1 MENNTRNHQALFI
14 DKAAIDSVF
23 AAQVNNRW
31 NVSQTSVKER
41 IEKLKKLK
49 LWIINNK
56 QAIRDAISADFGK
69 PVAAVDLTEIFTT
82 LTGIRHAIRNLKKWT
97 KPHRVKRTMALITT
111 RSWIQYEPRGV
122 VLIIAPWNY
131 PFTLSITPLLSAI
144 AAGNCVILKPSELA
158 KNTSNLISNM
168 IAELFDENEIAV
180 LEGEKEVAIELL
192 KKPFDHIFFTGST
205 AVGKKVM
212 EAASKNLS
220 SVTLELGGK
229 SPVIIDETAN
239 VNDAAQKIVWGKF
252 MNCGQTCLAPDYL
265 LVNETIL
272 PELVSKLT
280 HFIKKFYG
288 ADSSDWRTSPDYARI
303 IDKRHFERLSQM
315 LDDTVKSG
323 AKLELG
329 GKLNEAEKYISPTV
343 LIDVKP
349 DFKIMEEEI
358 FGPILPVLTYS
369 SLDKAIDIIRSK
381 PKPLALYIFSQNK
394 QTVDRVLRDASSGG
408 ACIND
413 TVVHFSQ
420 INLPF
425 GGVNDSGIGRTN
437 GFFGFKTF
445 SNEKAVAKHNRFSI
459 LKLIYPPYTKRVQ
472 KLVDIIVKYL

>member
-1 MENNTRNHQALFI
+1 MDNDTRNQQASFI
-14 DKAAIDSVF
+14 NKAEIDSVF

-31 NVSQTSVKER
+31 NVSQTSVTDR

-56 QAIRDAISADFGK
+56 QAIRDAVANDFGK
-69 PVAAVDLTEIFTT
+69 PIVAVDLTEIFTT
-82 LTGIRHAIRNLKKWT
+82 LTGIRHTIRNLKKWT
-97 KPHRVKRTMALITT
+97 KPYRVKRKMALITT

-131 PFTLSITPLLSAI
+131 PFTLTITPLLSAI

-168 IAELFDENEIAV
+168 ITELFPENEITV

-205 AVGKKVM
+205 EVGKKVM

-229 SPVIIDETAN
+229 SPVVIDETADLA
-239 VNDAAQKIVWGKF
+239 DAAQKIVWGKF

-272 PELVSKLT
+272 PEVLSKLT
-280 HFIKKFYG
+280 HVIKKFYG
-288 ADSSDWRTSPDYARI
+288 AESSDWLACPDYARI
-303 IDKRHFERLSQM
+303 IDNRHFQRLSQV
-315 LDDTVKSG
+315 LNDAVKSG
-323 AKLELG
+323 AKIEIG
-329 GKLNEAEKYISPTV
+329 GKLSEAEKYISPTV

-349 DFKIMEEEI
+349 EFAIMEEEI
-358 FGPILPVLTYS
+358 FGPILPILTYS
-369 SLDKAIDIIRSK
+369 TLNEALDLIRSK
-381 PKPLALYIFSQNK
+381 PKPLALYIFSKNQQNI
-394 QTVDRVLRDASSGG
+394 DRVLNGASSGG

-472 KLVDIIVKYL
+472 KLVDIIVKYF

>member
-1 MENNTRNHQALFI
+1 MNKTTQSQQSLFI
-14 DKAAIDSVF
+14 NKATIDSVF
-23 AAQVNNRW
+23 VGQVDNRW
-31 NVSQTSVKER
+31 NVSQTSVVER

-56 QAIRDAISADFGK
+56 QAIRDAISGDFGK
-69 PVAAVDLTEIFTT
+69 PAVAVDLTEIFTT
-82 LTGIRHAIRNLKKWT
+82 LSGIRHTIRNLKKWT
-97 KPHRVKRTMALITT
+97 QPHRVKRTMALITT

-131 PFTLSITPLLSAI
+131 PFTLTITPLISAI
-144 AAGNCVILKPSELA
+144 AAGNCVVLKPSELT

-168 IAELFDENEIAV
+168 ITELFPENEIAV
-180 LEGEKEVAIELL
+180 LEGGKEVAIELL
-192 KKPFDHIFFTGST
+192 KKPFDHIFFTGNT
-205 AVGKKVM
+205 EVGKKVM

-229 SPVIIDETAN
+229 SPVVIDETAN
-239 VNDAAQKIVWGKF
+239 LTDAAQKIVWGKF

-288 ADSSDWRTSPDYARI
+288 VESSDWLACPDYARI
-303 IDKRHFERLSQM
+303 IDKRHFRRLS
-315 LDDTVKSG
+315 LVLNDTVQSG
-323 AKLELG
+323 AKIELG

-349 DFKIMEEEI
+349 EFKIMEEEI

-369 SLDKAIDIIRSK
+369 TLNDAIDLIRSK
-381 PKPLALYIFSQNK
+381 PKPLALYIFSKNQQNI
-394 QTVDRVLRDASSGG
+394 DRVLQGASSGG
-408 ACIND
+408 VCIND

-472 KLVDIIVKYL
+472 KFVDIIVKYF